1 MAHLG
6 IECGATKTV
15 ALFETGAN
23 GEIQRGEFG
32 PANLR
37 LLDDAALQRRL
48 GVIDKYFDKPGA
60 RLGGIAIAMAGA
72 RTEADRN
79 RIRHAAGLIWP
90 NVVCHATN
98 DLEPALL
105 AAPPPKSSAAA
116 HILILSGTGSCCYA
130 RTAEGTT
137 LRFGGW
143 GHILGDRGSGYDI
156 GLTALKAV
164 IYAFDHDGK
173 WPSLGSRFL
182 SALLLNAP
190 DDLIDWVKRAE
201 KSQVAALAVE
211 VFAAAARRD
220 PIARAVLQKAAE
232 SLAEDGVDC
241 AMRVVKKKV
250 SVQFVLAGSVLVKQ
264 PAFAGEVR
272 RQLLRHWP
280 KSEVVTLQKEAVWGA
295 LELARGAAIDF
306 SAKVVEKKPE
316 GILPRLTALSP
327 TEQRNPRSM
336 NLHEL
341 SMEKAIALMIDEET
355 SIGPAL
361 RKVRPEIEQALN
373 LIVASFR
380 RGGRLFYV
388 GAGTSGRLG
397 VLDASECPPTFRVS
411 PEQVQGIIAGGQT
424 ALWSAVEGMEDDP
437 AAGAAAIDGRGVTKR
452 DVVMG
457 IAASGRTPFVWG
469 ALAEGRRRAAKTILL
484 CFNPH
489 LEIPAKARPDVLIA
503 ADVGPEVL
511 TGSTRLKS
519 GTATKI
525 ILNTLTTL
533 AMAQTGKVLSNLMVD
548 LNPSNEKLRER
559 AVRIV
564 REVTGADAE
573 AALASLERNKWV
585 VKAACESLK

>member
-1 MAHLG
+1 LG

-23 GEIQRGEFG
+23 GEVQRGEFG

-37 LLDDAALQRRL
+37 LLDDAALKAHFRTIQ
-48 GVIDKYFDKPGA
+48 KYFDASAAPLAGM
-60 RLGGIAIAMAGA
+60 AIAMAGA
-72 RTEADRN
+72 RTDEDRK
-79 RIRHAAGLIWP
+79 RIQRAAALIWP

-98 DLEPALL
+98 DLEPALV
-105 AAPPPKSSAAA
+105 AAPTPKSNAAA
-116 HILILSGTGSCCYA
+116 RVLILSGTGSCCYGRA
-130 RTAEGTT
+130 TDGKT
-137 LRFGGW
+137 LRYGGW
-143 GHILGDRGSGYDI
+143 GHNLGDRGSGYDI
-156 GLTALKAV
+156 GLTALRAV
-164 IYAFDHDGK
+164 IHEFDRDGK
-173 WPSLGSRFL
+173 WPTLGARFL
-182 SALLLNAP
+182 SALLLNTP
-190 DDLIDWVKRAE
+190 DDLIDWIKRAE

-220 PIARAVLQKAAE
+220 PIACDVLQKAAE
-232 SLAEDGVDC
+232 LLARDGADC
-241 AMRVVKKKV
+241 AMRLVKKNTP
-250 SVQFVLAGSVLVKQ
+250 VQFVLAGSVLVKQ
-264 PAFAGEVR
+264 PNFAAEVR
-272 RQLLRHWP
+272 RRLRRHWP

-295 LELARGAAIDF
+295 LELARGAAMEF
-306 SAKVVEKKPE
+306 KAQVVEKKPA
-316 GILPRLTALSP
+316 GILPKLTALSP

-336 NLHEL
+336 NLHDL

-361 RKVRPEIEQALN
+361 RKVRLEIEQALK
-373 LIVASFR
+373 LIVAAFR
-380 RGGRLFYV
+380 NGGRLFYV

-437 AAGAAAIDGRGVTKR
+437 AAGAAAIDGRGVNKR

-469 ALAEGRRRAAKTILL
+469 ALAEGRRRGAKTILL

-489 LEIPAKARPDVLIA
+489 LDIPAKVRPDVLIA

-573 AALASLERNKWV
+573 AALAALERSKWV
-585 VKAACESLK
+585 VKAACEGLKRA